1 MSTVVANS
9 IISLDGG
16 GAIQTHISQDSEF
29 VSEGGAS
36 VVANNTISFG
46 TLKGYCTNFFQS
58 NNSIQPDEGFAT
70 FNVSGVTDVGT
81 GNIRYAHVNNYVATD
96 DYIGLPNDGNY
107 GKTYADLNATSTAE
121 QFTHTENN
129 SVSDSVLQ
137 CAFTGELA

>member
-1 MSTVVANS
+1 MSTVITNS
-9 IISLDGG
+9 ITSLDGG
-16 GAIQTHISQDSEF
+16 AIETHISQDSEF

-107 GKTYADLNATSTAE
+107 GKTYADLNATSTAD
-121 QFTHTENN
+121 QFAHTEDN
-129 SVSDSVLQ
+129 SVSDTALA